1 MLDFEILISHSFSRT
16 DLSVTYVAGPGEP
29 RSPEATEEIGKTW
42 ESQVLNCQE
51 YGLTIFDGSL
61 FRLNRYALK
70 EGKMLLELGDTTFRE
85 YVGTSISDFY
95 NMHPGVW
102 VADPLA
108 VCIALVTDDRRI
120 LVEKRT
126 TLTRYRAP
134 FHVIGGFME
143 REKDFC
149 HGRPDPFLAITRE
162 VKEELGIRLS
172 PEDPVAL
179 GLVRNLWVRHP
190 EIVFFCELKE
200 SFENVK
206 EIFAQSTTDD
216 EIDQLQV
223 AEDTSDGLA
232 SFLKTHHVFFTGSGT
247 ACLLL
252 YGRRRYGEDW
262 YASLFRELR
271 SR

>member
-1 MLDFEILISHSFSRT
+1 LKFIPHSFSRA
-16 DLSVTYVAGPGEP
+16 DLSVAYVAGPGEL
-29 RSPEATEEIGKTW
+29 RSHEATEEIDKAW
-42 ESQVLNCQE
+42 ESHVLNCRE

-85 YVGTSISDFY
+85 YVGTSTSDFY
-95 NMHPGVW
+95 SIYPDVW

-108 VCIALVTDDRRI
+108 VCIALVTDDHKI

-162 VKEELGIRLS
+162 VKEELGLRLS

-190 EIVFFCELKE
+190 EIVFFCRIKGP
-200 SFENVK
+200 FENVK
-206 EIFAQSTTDD
+206 EIVAQSATDD

-223 AEDTSDGLA
+223 AEGTSDGLA
-232 SFLKTHHVFFTGSGT
+232 SFLKIHHVFFTGSGM

-252 YGRRRYGEDW
+252 YGRRMFGEDW
-262 YASLFRELR
+262 YKSLFRELTGR
-271 SR
+271 